1 MDCYLGEKRYLL
13 LNLRWFLS
21 VYLPLLVVLSFFTAF
36 FSLLDFVFG
45 SSLMICLDS
54 LSSKLS
60 LMGSQDC

>member
-21 VYLPLLVVLSFFTAF
+21 VYLPLLVFLSFFTVF
-36 FSLLDFVFG
+36 FSLLDFAFI

-54 LSSKLS
+54 LSSRLS